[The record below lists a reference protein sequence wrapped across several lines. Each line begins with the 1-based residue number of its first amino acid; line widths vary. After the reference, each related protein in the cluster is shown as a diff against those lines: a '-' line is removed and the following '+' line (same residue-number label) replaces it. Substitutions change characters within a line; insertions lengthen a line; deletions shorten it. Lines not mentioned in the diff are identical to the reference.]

1 MELFEYEQ
9 ILNVLLG
16 RGVEENVIQ
25 YVPYTQ
31 TRTSSNWFI

>member
-9 ILNVLLG
+9 ILDVLLG
-16 RGVEENVIQ
+16 RGIEENVIQ

-31 TRTSSNWFI
+31 TRTSSKQFL